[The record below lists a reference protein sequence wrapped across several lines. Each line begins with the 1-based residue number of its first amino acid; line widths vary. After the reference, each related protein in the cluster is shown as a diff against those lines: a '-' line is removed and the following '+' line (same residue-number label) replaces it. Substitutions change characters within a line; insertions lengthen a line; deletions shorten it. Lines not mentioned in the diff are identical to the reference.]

1 MSRGEQRCSRA
12 PGDNLGH
19 KPPRHVGHNPPGW
32 GADRSVLVP
41 GGERPGARQALPS
54 HLKPQ
59 SNPRGCCHLGQTKW
73 GHFKPPPGL
82 SPRRWGWA
90 KGSPSGPGASAE
102 GLHCFFS
109 AFINH
114 GSLWPLP
121 RARHNSGWV
130 INRILGS
137 FRLIK
142 AEGGGA
148 AGRRHDYITLSL
160 PCQNKEYRRCRPLF
174 LQHISARLLTPHF
187 RPNQGLK
194 TPATTPPP
202 VSQRGRAVGCPAPQL
217 VAQLPLDFAGER
229 STVHPPARR
238 RDGDAGAAGAQPDL
252 RPQAGEGAEAPG
264 VDAVAAGGC
273 CSSGGGDETELPP
286 CRQPQLEPH
295 RCRSGQGCK
304 V

>member
-1 MSRGEQRCSRA
+1 M
-12 PGDNLGH
+12 DIT
-19 KPPRHVGHNPPGW
+19 PPGQ
-32 GADRSVLVP
+32 
-41 GGERPGARQALPS
+41 GGSLGPWSSSGARWGGIRCPASSAFPPQTPEQPQELLPPWANQVGALQTASRFVPAA
-54 HLKPQ
+54 
-59 SNPRGCCHLGQTKW
+59 LGL
-73 GHFKPPPGL
+73 GEGVSPPGRGRA
-82 SPRRWGWA
+82 RRV
-90 KGSPSGPGASAE
+90 
-102 GLHCFFS
+102 CIVFS

-194 TPATTPPP
+194 NPTTTPPP
-202 VSQRGRAVGCPAPQL
+202 VSQWDRAVGCPAPQL
-217 VAQLPLDFAGER
+217 VAQLPLDFAGEL

-238 RDGDAGAAGAQPDL
+238 RDRGAGAAGAQPDL
-252 RPQAGEGAEAPG
+252 RLQAGEGAEAPG
-264 VDAVAAGGC
+264 VDVVVAGGGC
-273 CSSGGGDETELPP
+273 CSAGGDVMELPAP
-286 CRQPQLEPH
+286 SPQERPGLEVGDEALRPTGV
-295 RCRSGQGCK
+295 S
-304 V
+304 